1 MASLEQI
8 QQAFNDLNARYAK
21 TLRALDQA
29 LDQLESA
36 QTSVIASDVP
46 QDELREAARLMSI
59 SDLNKEDLSA
69 QDIYDMMMKTS
80 EEEVRS
86 KVGFWAV
93 PLPKADDPKPTPNR
107 KYTTK

>member
-8 QQAFNDLNARYAK
+8 QQALDDLHARYAK
-21 TLRALDQA
+21 TLRALDRA
-29 LDQLESA
+29 LEKLESV
-36 QTSVIASDVP
+36 QSSVITREVP
-46 QDELREAARLMSI
+46 QDELMEAARLMSL

-69 QDIYDMMMKTS
+69 QDIYDMMLETS
-80 EEEVRS
+80 DSEVRD

-93 PLPKADDPKPTPNR
+93 PLPKADDPKPTPNK

>member
-8 QQAFNDLNARYAK
+8 QQALDDLHARYAK
-21 TLRALDQA
+21 TLRALDLALEQFAQA
-29 LDQLESA
+29 P
-36 QTSVIASDVP
+36 VVKKDVA
-46 QDELREAARLMSI
+46 QDELMEAARLMSM

-69 QDIYDMMMKTS
+69 QDIYDIMLETS
-80 EEEVRS
+80 DSEVRD

-93 PLPKADDPKPTPNR
+93 PLPKADDPKPSPSR